1 MTSGQYQAFF
11 NEVTGQGYKPVV
23 VCGYGDGA
31 QDRYAAIFRKI
42 PGAPAWQARH
52 GLSAADYQA
61 EFNNELRWLVWDLL
75 SGRVSHEHRLWTWL
89 TEICGAAP
97 SELSWFAD
105 NPCPPAL
112 IGVKKLDTDD
122 DVICFCH
129 HGMRSMDVANWLR
142 AQGVKSAK
150 SLAGGIDRWS
160 IEIDPKVPR
169 Y

>member
-1 MTSGQYQAFF
+1 MSDLEILPRELKKRLDSG
-11 NEVTGQGYKPVV
+11 EKV
-23 VCGYGDGA
+23 
-31 QDRYAAIFRKI
+31 
-42 PGAPAWQARH
+42 
-52 GLSAADYQA
+52 L
-61 EFNNELRWLVWDLL
+61 LVDV
-75 SGRVSHEHRLWTWL
+75 REPHEHAVCQI
-89 TEICGAAP
+89 EGAVLIP
-97 SELSWFAD
+97 MGSI
-105 NPCPPAL
+105 PANL
-112 IGVKKLDTDD
+112 QKLDTDD